1 MAEIFISYKREDKKN
16 AALLA
21 RKLEASGW
29 EVWWDIDLLGGDD
42 YDTVIERE
50 LNAAKCVIVIWSA
63 LSKQSRN
70 VKDEAKNA
78 LNRNIL
84 VPVSFDNTEPP
95 IGFGMTHVIL
105 FQNQN
110 QISDPEYKKLH
121 ESVSKKLQSHKTLTP
136 PPPVRPSF
144 FRKYGIYILGLVVV
158 LIAFLIYNLSQ
169 KKSSAGNQG
178 NVYVPPANS
187 IDTGSSIDTNGS
199 GTKKEGS
206 ATEETKTFEE
216 NLIAL
221 VKDSPDFF
229 KASKGESLGYKKF
242 GRVLDCNAYTSNV
255 RLSQINSDT
264 IFNCSGNEKTWT
276 YMGKIVEGTDSVAML
291 EKFKE
296 YKIKTEFAIPEL
308 KMLYS
313 SEKYANLSDGKTNV
327 LVTFDRNRDGKFYVF
342 VMIGPQ

>member
-50 LNAAKCVIVIWSA
+50 LNAAKCVIVIWSV

-110 QISDPEYKKLH
+110 QITDTEYKKLY
-121 ESVSKKLQSHKTLTP
+121 ESVSKKLQSHKTPP
-136 PPPVRPSF
+136 PPPVPPSF
-144 FRKYGIYILGLVVV
+144 FKRYGIYILALVVILV
-158 LIAFLIYNLSQ
+158 GFLIFNLSQ
-169 KKSSAGNQG
+169 NNSSTGNKG
-178 NVYVPPANS
+178 TGYVPPATG
-187 IDTGSSIDTNGS
+187 IDTGSSIETNGS
-199 GTKKEGS
+199 RTKEGGNPP
-206 ATEETKTFEE
+206 EETKTFEE

-242 GRVLDCNAYTSNV
+242 GRVLDCNAYTSNIK
-255 RLSQINSDT
+255 LSQINSDT

-276 YMGKIVEGTDSVAML
+276 YMGKIIEGTDSVAML

-327 LVTFDRNRDGKFYVF
+327 LITVDRNHSGKFYVF